1 MKRWLIPVAIVV
13 VIVVGVVA
21 AGCGGDGDAAS
32 AEEALQVLQNLPADQ
47 LQELRD
53 SGALAD
59 LMGALVGR
67 NAPGGAAGNAPGGAA
82 GATRAAGGF
91 TVGSIIAQD
100 SDSITVQLADGST
113 KIVFYSG
120 STAIAVS
127 KDGTAADLTDGQEVS
142 VTGTSNSDGTIT
154 ATRLQVGTVL
164 QGLPGQNPK
173 STTTGQ

>member
-67 NAPGGAAGNAPGGAA
+67 NAPGGAA